1 MCANVVGATGFVPI
15 PTATSTTPAA
25 AAVLA
30 VSFCGLTSG
39 LAEAAFH
46 LRATRLGGHSVAFS
60 TVSAVAALQ
69 ALGPVATVAAAW
81 PILPSLGCARLACV
95 GDFLTTRSAV
105 CAPTA
110 ALTALASLTAFPG
123 SALAPLTAVTTLTP
137 LGAATTATAPAFL
150 ALPGVGGGWYGWRR
164 DR

>member
-1 MCANVVGATGFVPI
+1 MCANVVGANGFVSI
-15 PTATSTTPAA
+15 PTATSTTPAT

-46 LRATRLGGHSVAFS
+46 LRATSLGDHGVAFS
-60 TVSAVAALQ
+60 TVSAVAAFQ

-95 GDFLTTRSAV
+95 GAFLTTRSAV

-110 ALTALASLTAFPG
+110 ALTAFPG

-137 LGAATTATAPAFL
+137 LGAATAATAPAFL
-150 ALPGVGGGWYGWRR
+150 ALPGVGDGWCGWCRGR
-164 DR
+164 

>member
-15 PTATSTTPAA
+15 PTATSTTPAT

-46 LRATRLGGHSVAFS
+46 LRAASLGGQSVALG
-60 TVSAVAALQ
+60 TVSAVAAFQ

-81 PILPSLGCARLACV
+81 PILPRLGRARLACV
-95 GDFLTTRSAV
+95 GAFLTTRSAV
-105 CAPTA
+105 GAPTA

-137 LGAATTATAPAFL
+137 LGTATTASAPAFL
-150 ALPGVGGGWYGWRR
+150 ALPGVGGGCCGWCRGR
-164 DR
+164 